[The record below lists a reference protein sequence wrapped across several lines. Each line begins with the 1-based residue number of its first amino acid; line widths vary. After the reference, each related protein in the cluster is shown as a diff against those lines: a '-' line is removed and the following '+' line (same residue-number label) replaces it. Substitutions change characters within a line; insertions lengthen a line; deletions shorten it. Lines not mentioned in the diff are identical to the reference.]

1 MKDLLFLSH
10 RIPYPPNKGDKIRS
24 WHVLRFLAER
34 YRVHLGTFI
43 DDPRDWRYVDD
54 VQQWV
59 AESYFRPL
67 DGRRARLRSLR
78 GLLDGRALTLPY
90 YADRGMRDWVRRLAQ
105 LHRIERVFV
114 FSSAMA
120 QYALLPGLEGARKVV
135 DFVDVDSD
143 KWTQYARSTP
153 WPLSWVYRREG
164 RRLAAFEA
172 EVAGQ
177 VEGSLF
183 VSAEEAML
191 FQGRLRNEGRV
202 GFFDNGV
209 DWRYF
214 DPGVEHRNPYGEDER
229 VMVFTG
235 AMDYWA
241 NVDAVD
247 WFARE
252 VLPKVRE
259 RVPEALFAIVGARP
273 ARAVRK
279 LEALPGVR
287 VTGAVEDI
295 RPYLQHA
302 RFAVAPLR
310 IARGVQ
316 NKVLEAL
323 AMAKPVLATPAA
335 VEGIEFAQGDELA
348 VAEDASALAEV
359 AVVWLDEGRV
369 QAPAAR
375 AWIQRRYDWD
385 ANLARL
391 EEILEPAA

>member
-24 WHVLRFLAER
+24 YHVLRFLAER
-34 YRVHLGTFI
+34 YRVHLGTFV
-43 DDPRDWRYVDD
+43 DDPRDWRYVDE
-54 VQQWV
+54 VQRWV
-59 AESYFRPL
+59 VESCFRPL
-67 DGRRARLRSLR
+67 ESRRARLRSLR
-78 GLLDGRALTLPY
+78 GLFDGRALTLPY

-143 KWTQYARSTP
+143 KWIQYARSTP
-153 WPLSWVYRREG
+153 WPLSWIYRREG
-164 RRLAAFEA
+164 DRLASFEMD
-172 EVAGQ
+172 VAKQ
-177 VEGSLF
+177 VDGSLF
-183 VSAEEAML
+183 VSAEEARL
-191 FQGRLRNEGRV
+191 FQERAQVDSGV

-214 DPGVEHRNPYGEDER
+214 DPEVEFESPYGRDEQ
-229 VMVFTG
+229 VLVFTG
-235 AMDYWA
+235 AMDYRA

-247 WFARE
+247 WFARQ
-252 VLPKVRE
+252 VLPRILE

-273 ARAVRK
+273 VKAVRK
-279 LEALPGVR
+279 LESLPGVR

-295 RPYLQHA
+295 RPYLKHA

-310 IARGVQ
+310 IARGIQ

-335 VEGIEFAQGDELA
+335 VEGIELAQGDELA
-348 VAEDASALAEV
+348 VAEGAPALAEL
-359 AVVWLDEGRV
+359 AVKWLESGRD
-369 QAPAAR
+369 QAPRAR
-375 AWIQRRYDWD
+375 AWIRRRYDWN

-391 EEILEPAA
+391 EELLEAAA